1 MSNRLSLLTF
11 TGDPVEFQVETIVGI
26 YPNVEGSI
34 IAVEVGDDLAE
45 HEVAESAHEV
55 SRRWGE
61 ARGFA
66 QATA

>member
-11 TGDPVEFQVETIVGI
+11 AGDPVEFQAETIFGI
-26 YPNVEGSI
+26 YPNAAGSI

-55 SRRWGE
+55 SRRWVE
-61 ARGFA
+61 ARGSA
-66 QATA
+66 EATA